1 MGENNWE
8 LPKPVF
14 RSSSGSLPSEL
25 PGLRERAG
33 VPTAAIDGDQ
43 EILSSLYS
51 PPDDL
56 ADAPEIAVPPLPQR
70 QAAEPQPY
78 ISEQFTVAEATS
90 PITVTAKPMT
100 QKKGGNVVAIAIVFT
115 LLLIFTLLA
124 IAYFLLIR
132 QPQQT
137 TF

>member
-14 RSSSGSLPSEL
+14 RSSSGSLPSDL
-25 PGLRERAG
+25 PGLMESAES
-33 VPTAAIDGDQ
+33 PTAAVDGDQ
-43 EILSSLYS
+43 EILSTLYA
-51 PPDDL
+51 PPDGL
-56 ADAPEIAVPPLPQR
+56 ADATDIAVPPVSQQ
-70 QAAEPQPY
+70 QAIEPQPY

-90 PITVTAKPMT
+90 AVTVTAKPT
-100 QKKGGNVVAIAIVFT
+100 TAKKGGNVVAIAIVLT

>member
-25 PGLRERAG
+25 PGLRENAE
-33 VPTAAIDGDQ
+33 VSTAAIDGDQ

-56 ADAPEIAVPPLPQR
+56 ADAPEIAVPQIGR
-70 QAAEPQPY
+70 ASCRERVC
-78 ISEQFTVAEATS
+78 STV
-90 PITVTAKPMT
+90 
-100 QKKGGNVVAIAIVFT
+100 
-115 LLLIFTLLA
+115 
-124 IAYFLLIR
+124 
-132 QPQQT
+132 
-137 TF
+137 